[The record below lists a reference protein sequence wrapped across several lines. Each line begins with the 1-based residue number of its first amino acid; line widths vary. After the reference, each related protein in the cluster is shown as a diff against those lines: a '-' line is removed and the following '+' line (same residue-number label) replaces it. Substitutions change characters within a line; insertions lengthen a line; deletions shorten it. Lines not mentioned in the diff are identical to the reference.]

1 MICSYDLDIPITSAY
16 EDYALKVLEEIRDPD
31 SILPPYSVKEKFPK
45 IFEPVKEYEKW
56 LSKTFRIFAF
66 PPKRPVVLHIDSNQY
81 NQYPDMAKEIVV
93 PQVIN
98 IPIRMQ
104 GVDTTYWY
112 KQTTPAYLKPWEFF
126 KEDRTDIE
134 FEEIHRH
141 TITNKPVLFN
151 TSEWHAVENT
161 TEHERVMVSFFF
173 HHTVTWNTAKSI
185 LKEVISSS
193 DS

>member
-1 MICSYDLDIPITSAY
+1 MICSYDLNLPISWGY
-16 EDYALKVLEEIRDPD
+16 EEYVLEVLEDIRDPK
-31 SILPPYSVKEKFPK
+31 SILPPYSTFEKYPG
-45 IFEPVKEYEKW
+45 IFSPVADYGQW

-66 PPKRPVVLHIDSNQY
+66 PPNKPVVLHIDSNQY

-98 IPIRMQ
+98 IPIKMQ

-112 KQTTPAYLKPWEFF
+112 KQKTPAYLKPWEFF
-126 KEDRTDIE
+126 KTDRKDIE

-161 TEHERVMVSFFF
+161 TDNERIMVSFFF
-173 HHTVTWNTAKSI
+173 NHTVTWNTAKDI
-185 LKEVISSS
+185 LKDVISSS